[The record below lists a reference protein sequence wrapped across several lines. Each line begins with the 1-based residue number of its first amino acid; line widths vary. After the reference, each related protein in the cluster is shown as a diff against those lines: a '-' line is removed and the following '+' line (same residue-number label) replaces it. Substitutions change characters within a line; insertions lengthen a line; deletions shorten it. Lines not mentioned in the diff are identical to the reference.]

1 MTETCPKYVED
12 TIFDEIVPNTFVLL
26 NRLKE
31 VLKEIGTNSLLEK
44 TAQQDLRVRKLMW
57 LLNAQMHDCIGDS
70 AEFDAII
77 KADTTEF
84 SKKLK

>member
-1 MTETCPKYVED
+1 MTETIPKYVED
-12 TIFDEIVPNTFVLL
+12 TIFNEIVPNSFVLL

-31 VLKEIGTNSLLEK
+31 VLKELGTNSLLEK

-57 LLNAQMHDCIGDS
+57 LLNAQMHNTLGDS

-77 KADTTEF
+77 KLDTTEF

>member
-1 MTETCPKYVED
+1 MTETYPAHVED

-31 VLKEIGTNSLLEK
+31 VLKELGTNSLLEK
-44 TAQQDLRVRKLMW
+44 TAQQDLRVRKIMW
-57 LLNAQMHDCIGDS
+57 LLNAQMHDTLGDS

-77 KADTTEF
+77 KLDTTEF